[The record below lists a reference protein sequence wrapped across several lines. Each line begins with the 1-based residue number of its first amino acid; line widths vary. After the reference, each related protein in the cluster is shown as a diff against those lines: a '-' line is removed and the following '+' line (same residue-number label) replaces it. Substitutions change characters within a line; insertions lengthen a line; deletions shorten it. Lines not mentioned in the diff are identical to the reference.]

1 MLILQTAISAPS
13 SLVTWEGT
21 TAHTGTQSLPS
32 RSCVLLEA
40 WLEEQC
46 DERNQGDV
54 RNATEHRKRES
65 EQISKEEGRV
75 TENQHDGGFNKVG
88 VYFSSI

>member
-1 MLILQTAISAPS
+1 M
-13 SLVTWEGT
+13 
-21 TAHTGTQSLPS
+21 
-32 RSCVLLEA
+32 LLEA

-46 DERNQGDV
+46 DERHEGDV
-54 RNATEHRKRES
+54 RNAAEHRKRES